1 MSHAVF
7 GKKLKAGSLFVVF
20 MPKVESLGIKN
31 LESVNWYVKDLE
43 RTRRFYVDQLDFQ
56 EIGTTSEELQQK
68 ALVQYR
74 GMLETGELRAASDP
88 VLTDP
93 QLSFQLAQALQD
105 LDFLNVLLRNR
116 SEQQR
121 LKQLTDYLARQV
133 PKMKEASRMRKL
145 SPLNGHGTAPSG
157 ISG

>member
-1 MSHAVF
+1 
-7 GKKLKAGSLFVVF
+7 
-20 MPKVESLGIKN
+20 MPSGPAMTESGIP
-31 LESVNWYVKDLE
+31 
-43 RTRRFYVDQLDFQ
+43 RRVARFAAFEFD
-56 EIGTTSEELQQK
+56 
-68 ALVQYR
+68 
-74 GMLETGELRAASDP
+74 LETGELRAASDP

-133 PKMKEASRMRKL
+133 PKMKEVSRMRKL
-145 SPLNGHGTAPSG
+145 APLNGHGNSPSG
-157 ISG
+157 ITD